1 MNSLELL
8 LLELEKYGEEHDS
21 KKQKREEKLRNVS
34 REMGQFLSILIKG
47 CSAQKILEI
56 GTSNGYSTLWLANA
70 AEETK
75 GNVTTVELSSERVAE
90 ALMNFEKANLR
101 YRIDIHNQEAGA
113 FLDVQVNRSFD
124 FIFLDSERTQYM
136 WWWENIKRILEPQ
149 GFLVIDNATSHAEEL
164 AEFIQMIEEDA
175 TFETVLLAFQK
186 GAFVARKK
194 IKNIAITNK
203 EI

>member
-1 MNSLELL
+1 MNSMNSLELL

-21 KKQKREEKLRNVS
+21 KKEKREEKLRNVS

-47 CSAQKILEI
+47 CSVQKILEI

-164 AEFIQMIEEDA
+164 AEFIQMIEEDD
-175 TFETVLLAFQK
+175 TFETVLLTFQK

-194 IKNIAITNK
+194 
-203 EI
+203 

>member
-1 MNSLELL
+1 MNSMNSLELL

-21 KKQKREEKLRNVS
+21 KKEKREEKLRNVS

-164 AEFIQMIEEDA
+164 AEFIQMIEEDD
-175 TFETVLLAFQK
+175 TFETVLLTFQK

-194 IKNIAITNK
+194 
-203 EI
+203 

>member
-1 MNSLELL
+1 MNSFESL
-8 LLELEKYGEEHDS
+8 LLELEKYGEEHDR
-21 KKQKREEKLRNVS
+21 KKEKREEKLRNVS

-47 CSAQKILEI
+47 CSAQGILEI

-90 ALMNFEKANLR
+90 ALVNFEKANLR

-113 FLDVQVNRSFD
+113 FLDAQVNRSFD

-136 WWWENIKRILEPQ
+136 WWWENIKRILEPK
-149 GFLVIDNATSHAEEL
+149 GFLVIDNATSHANEL
-164 AEFIQMIEEDA
+164 AEFIQMIEEDD
-175 TFETVLLAFQK
+175 TFETVLLTFQQ

-194 IKNIAITNK
+194 
-203 EI
+203 

>member
-8 LLELEKYGEEHDS
+8 LLELEKYGKEHDS
-21 KKQKREEKLRNVS
+21 KKEKREEKLRNIS

-47 CSAQKILEI
+47 CGAQRILEI

-70 AEETK
+70 AKETK
-75 GNVTTVELSSERVAE
+75 GNVTTVELSSGRVAE

-101 YRIDIHNQEAGA
+101 YQIDIHNQEAGA
-113 FLDVQVNRSFD
+113 FLDTQIECSFD

-136 WWWENIKRILEPQ
+136 WWWENIKRILEPK

-164 AEFIQMIEEDA
+164 AECIQMIEEDD
-175 TFETVLLAFQK
+175 TFETVLLGFQK

-194 IKNIAITNK
+194 
-203 EI
+203 